1 MRQFHI
7 ISTVRSVQ
15 FFTFSAATKLPYNV
29 MRLPMNPR
37 PSRNLIVS
45 VLTLLTTGLA
55 AIAWSQEGFRSFRE
69 VWGPRYQAAAH
80 APPLPSHPVH
90 HGGNEADRVRH
101 WNEIAITASGIDHT
115 PVALDETRV
124 FGEQFG
130 PLRASR
136 AMAIVHIA
144 VFETVNAISGG
155 VPT

>member
-1 MRQFHI
+1 
-7 ISTVRSVQ
+7 
-15 FFTFSAATKLPYNV
+15 
-29 MRLPMNPR
+29 MNPR

-69 VWGPRYQAAAH
+69 VWGPRYQAAPH
-80 APPLPSHPVH
+80 APAPGHPVH

-124 FGEQFG
+124 VGEQFG

-136 AMAIVHIA
+136 AMAIVDIDC
-144 VFETVNAISGG
+144 VFPVND
-155 VPT
+155 PTA